1 MLVSSSRVVARRL
14 SKQKSNNARFE
25 AKNAGYQ
32 KIRRREARK
41 MLKKANLIKRSV
53 NSNGRFGI

>member
-1 MLVSSSRVVARRL
+1 MFEKVIARRL
-14 SKQKSNNARFE
+14 KKQKVRDDSINAA

-53 NSNGRFGI
+53 NNNGRLRI

>member
-1 MLVSSSRVVARRL
+1 MFEKVVAHRL
-14 SKQKSNNARFE
+14 KKQKVRDDSVNAA
-25 AKNAGYQ
+25 AKSAGYQ

-53 NSNGRFGI
+53 NNNGKLRI

>member
-1 MLVSSSRVVARRL
+1 MFEKVVARRL
-14 SKQKSNNARFE
+14 KKQKVRDDSIDAA
-25 AKNAGYQ
+25 AKSAGYQ

-53 NSNGRFGI
+53 SNNGRLRI

>member
-1 MLVSSSRVVARRL
+1 MFEKVVARRL
-14 SKQKSNNARFE
+14 KKQKVRDDSINAA

-53 NSNGRFGI
+53 SNNGRLRI

>member
-1 MLVSSSRVVARRL
+1 MFEKVVARRL
-14 SKQKSNNARFE
+14 KKQKVKDDSINAA
-25 AKNAGYQ
+25 AKSAGYQ

-53 NSNGRFGI
+53 NNNGRFGI